1 MNTEKKAEIHKT
13 VLLQEVADNVSLHK
27 GEVLVD
33 ATLNNAGHSSFI
45 ADRFGGDITILGIDQ
60 DSDALLRAEKHL
72 KEVKAKYFLFE
83 GNFRNI
89 DVALEKFALKEIG
102 SAIFDLGL
110 SSEQLEISGR
120 GFSFMRDEPLS
131 MTFSKD
137 GSGHVL
143 SASDVVNGFEEENLE
158 TIIKGWGEET
168 FAKRIAKAIVARRT
182 VAPFKTTLELREVV
196 ERAVPAWYRRKKI
209 HPATKTFQAIRIA
222 VNDEINAITEG
233 LEKTLAHLKVG
244 GRIAVISF
252 HSIEDRVVKQ
262 LFKKWEEEG
271 FVRKINKKPITPSE
285 RELRENPRSR
295 SSKLRIIEKI

>member
-1 MNTEKKAEIHKT
+1 MDTKQKAEIHKT
-13 VLLQEVADNVSLHK
+13 VLLQEVADGISLQK

-45 ADRFGGDITILGIDQ
+45 AKRFDGDITILGIDQ
-60 DSDALLRAEKHL
+60 DSDALIRAEKHL
-72 KEVKAKYFLFE
+72 GEAKAKYFLFE

-89 DVALEKFALKEIG
+89 DVAVQKFAVTEIA

-120 GFSFMRDEPLS
+120 GFSFMREEPLS

-143 SASDVVNGFEEENLE
+143 SASDVVNNFEEENLE

-168 FAKRIAKAIVARRT
+168 FSKRIAKAIVARRE
-182 VAPFKTTLELREVV
+182 VAPFKTTTDLQDVIV
-196 ERAVPAWYRRKKI
+196 RAVPAWYRRKKI

-222 VNDEINAITEG
+222 VNDEINAISEG
-233 LEKTLAHLKVG
+233 LEKTLGYLRKG

-262 LFKKWEEEG
+262 LFKRWEEEG
-271 FVRKINKKPITPSE
+271 LVKKINKKPITPSE
-285 RELRENPRSR
+285 DELRENPRSR
-295 SSKLRIIEKI
+295 SAKLRIVEKI